1 MTTAYVNCYNSLSNQ
16 ERPTMFTIAYG
27 NFIENGIWA
36 EQEIMGR
43 YSKSTFEEAQEVQK
57 EKMLEGYDFCFI
69 EKESELLELALEALK
84 IYMQCVKEEKDPT
97 KPLAKVMSEI
107 YQYSGE

>member
-1 MTTAYVNCYNSLSNQ
+1 
-16 ERPTMFTIAYG
+16 MFTIAYG
-27 NFIENGIWA
+27 NFVENGVWA
-36 EQEIMGR
+36 EQAIIGR

-69 EKESELLELALEALK
+69 EKEPELPKLALEALK
-84 IYMQCVKEEKDPT
+84 IYMECVMQEEDPT

-107 YQYSGE
+107 YQYSGEMQLSANE